1 MIFARFQSPFAR
13 IVFAAVYIL
22 LAFAAIFVS
31 RDIMEKNRQKVFYQ
45 VNLEWHGQGF
55 WNGRKAVELSSPK
68 EMLPVQLPGPADGWA
83 GGDNKEIR
91 IKAPFY
97 HKTEFTVR
105 FLESHEAAPPFIEVW
120 ADDAKV
126 AEFQVEKGTGYPRIH
141 WPREGKTSKAGFII
155 HSRNLK
161 KGTIITFRTV
171 SGSWAALQTI
181 SAAAMPERWESLVA
195 YGCCALVVL
204 MTLVWIA
211 LKITQSALK
220 PRQVI
225 FAAILM
231 AIGVLFG
238 LATGEVTF
246 RALDVLPKPMR
257 TQPVRDFKLS
267 SNPVILYEYR
277 PGIRQGD
284 MTPEGIE
291 NRISTNSAGFRDM
304 ERLIDKPEGT
314 YRIIVIGDSTAAG
327 SGVKSG
333 EALFNRILEKQLNR
347 PGESR
352 SYEVI
357 NMGVHGYQT
366 LQEVETLRATGLAY
380 HPDLVIT
387 LFCHNDFQLNVDG
400 NTYYNLLASNP
411 DFKFESRTPGLR
423 DWFLSHSRLAFVV
436 YHRLMALI
444 QPPTSFD
451 EIVSEYREK
460 YLHGKST
467 VEVGMES
474 FSRMAKESGFTAV
487 MAILPVFDRPF
498 DKYRHEYQHD
508 RVKKIVDKFDNIELL
523 DLKDGFARIDN
534 DASKFT
540 TDGLHMNE
548 AGHAALA
555 DILRGWMKNRQGSGD
570 R

>member
-13 IVFAAVYIL
+13 FFFAAAYIF
-22 LAFAAIFVS
+22 LALAAITVS
-31 RDIMEKNRQKVFYQ
+31 RGVIEKSRQKVFYQ
-45 VNLEWHGQGF
+45 VDLDWHGQGF
-55 WNGRKAVELSSPK
+55 WKGRKAVELSSPK
-68 EMLPVQLPGPADGWA
+68 DMLPVQLPGPADGWA

-91 IKAPFY
+91 IKAPFQY
-97 HKTEFTVR
+97 TTEFTVR

-120 ADDAKV
+120 ADDTKV

-141 WPREGKTSKAGFII
+141 WPREGKTSKTSFII
-155 HSRNLK
+155 QSGSLK
-161 KGTIITFRTV
+161 KGTVITFRSV
-171 SGSWAALQTI
+171 AGSWAALHTI
-181 SAAAMPERWESLVA
+181 SAAAMPERWERLAA
-195 YGCCALVVL
+195 YGCGALVAL
-204 MTLVWIA
+204 MTLLWIA

-220 PRQVI
+220 PRQMV
-225 FAAILM
+225 FALILV

-238 LATGEVTF
+238 LVAGEVTF

-277 PGIRQGD
+277 PGIKQGEV
-284 MTPEGIE
+284 TPEGLE
-291 NRISTNSAGFRDM
+291 NKVSTNSAGFRDL
-304 ERLIDKPEGT
+304 ERLTEKPEGT

-327 SGVKSG
+327 SGVKLG
-333 EALFNRILEKQLNR
+333 EALFNRILEKQLNAA
-347 PGESR
+347 GESPR
-352 SYEVI
+352 YEVI

-366 LQEVETLRATGLAY
+366 LQEVETLRARGLGY
-380 HPDLVIT
+380 RPDLVIT

-411 DFKFESRTPGLR
+411 DFKFKSREPGMR
-423 DWFLSHSRLAFVV
+423 DWFLAHSRLAFVV

-460 YLHGKST
+460 YIHGKST

-474 FSRMAKESGFTAV
+474 FSRMAEENGFTAI

-498 DKYRHEYQHD
+498 DKYRHGYQHD
-508 RVKKIVDKFDNIELL
+508 RVREIVEKFDNIELL
-523 DLKDGFARIDN
+523 DLKEGFARIDN

-548 AGHAALA
+548 TGHAALA
-555 DILRGWMKNRQGSGD
+555 DILRKWMTERQAKNP
-570 R
+570 